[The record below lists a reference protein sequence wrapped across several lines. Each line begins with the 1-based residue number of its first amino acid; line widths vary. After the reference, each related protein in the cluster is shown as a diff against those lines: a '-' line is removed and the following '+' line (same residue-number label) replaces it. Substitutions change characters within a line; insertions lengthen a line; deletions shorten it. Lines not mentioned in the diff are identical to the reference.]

1 MSGVPR
7 GILRRLP
14 IIAWYGVDGGIYEF
28 RSINEWTGLAEGM
41 IRRILPPRDALLSVV
56 VTGSHP
62 HSTNSSI
69 RLASAVC
76 IAILLGQVS
85 KPWSAT
91 SAHPEDLAHRRGNRR
106 SRYR

>member
-41 IRRILPPRDALLSVV
+41 IRRILPPRDALQ
-56 VTGSHP
+56 
-62 HSTNSSI
+62 
-69 RLASAVC
+69 
-76 IAILLGQVS
+76 GQVPPS
-85 KPWSAT
+85 PARYAGAKEISTPRQLLKSLDQAL
-91 SAHPEDLAHRRGNRR
+91 ALEAGEAVDPEQAVELIDLMLMADGA
-106 SRYR
+106 